1 MVHGYFLRLVSL
13 ARAQWPHPT
22 SATRG
27 GMRLSL
33 SGLFFAGNL
42 HRPWKAPPPSC
53 WCRHVQH
60 DLPDRLFPSPSAML
74 VAPFFLEIDA
84 FPFAVGSPKR
94 IETTFSKPYPRP
106 E

>member
-1 MVHGYFLRLVSL
+1 MERGESKCTGYFLRLEPNL

-27 GMRLSL
+27 GMRLFL

-53 WCRHVQH
+53 WCWHVQH
-60 DLPDRLFPSPSAML
+60 DLSDRLFSSPSAML
-74 VAPFFLEIDA
+74 VAPFFLEIA
-84 FPFAVGSPKR
+84 RLSVRWLP
-94 IETTFSKPYPRP
+94 ETH
-106 E
+106 